1 MCLALIFCKGEKMN
15 PKMSELR
22 KKAMALPLLPGVYI
36 MHDKSGEIIYIG
48 KAKALKNR
56 VSQYFGSQNNHAE
69 KVRRMVDNVDDF
81 EYIITD
87 SEFEA
92 LILECSLIK
101 QHTPK
106 YNILLKDDKGYS
118 YIRVSPGDWAKLS
131 YVLQKQDDGAT
142 YIGPYKSSYYVKTAV
157 EEANKIFMLP
167 TCNRKF
173 PQDFRKARPCL
184 NYHIKQCLAPCT
196 GRVKLSDY
204 RENLS
209 QALDFLKGGSSN
221 SIRQLTAQMEEAA
234 ENLEFERAARIRDKI
249 AAVKRMGDKQKVVAN
264 KVLDEDIIASFS
276 DGGKTCFQ
284 VFRFEGGRLF
294 DRESFIVDSGDSDT
308 EEFLLRYYTLRSDV
322 PKNIALDTEL
332 ESMDEITRWLSE
344 KRGSKVN
351 VTVPQRGEQAQLV
364 NMCRSNAAEALA
376 QQKGAT
382 VREYGVLEELKETL
396 GLEKLPEY
404 IESYDISNL
413 NGTENVAGMIV
424 YQNGKP
430 LKSGY
435 RKFKIKGFEGQDDY
449 ASMAEVLQRRFEE
462 YYKAEDSGEGFG
474 RLPDLILLDG
484 GRGQVHAVRE
494 VLDRMD
500 IHVPLFG
507 MVKDDKHRTRAVTGD
522 GGEIAINSRRQ
533 LFTFLSRMQDEVH
546 RFAIGYHH
554 SRRSKNT
561 FKSSLTRIEGVGEV
575 RAKALL
581 KYFRTIDNISKADLE
596 ELEAAPKMT
605 KDSALAVYR
614 YFHAHEEV

>member
-1 MCLALIFCKGEKMN
+1 MN
-15 PKMSELR
+15 PKLSELR

-36 MHDKSGEIIYIG
+36 MHGKDGEIIYIG

-69 KVRRMVDNVDDF
+69 KVRRMVDNVVDF

-118 YIRVSPGDWAKLS
+118 YIKVSKGDWSRIS
-131 YVLQKQDDGAT
+131 YTLQKTDDGAE
-142 YIGPYKSSYYVKTAV
+142 YIGPYKSSFYVKSAV

-167 TCNRKF
+167 TCNRRF
-173 PQDFRKARPCL
+173 PQDFRKGRPCL
-184 NYHIKQCLAPCT
+184 NYHIKQCMAPCT
-196 GRVKLSDY
+196 GRVKLKDY
-204 RENLS
+204 RESLE

-221 SIRQLTAQMEEAA
+221 SIKQLTEQMNEAA

-249 AAVKRMGDKQKVVAN
+249 NAVKKMGEKQKVVAN
-264 KVLDEDIIASFS
+264 KVLDEDVIGSFS
-276 DGGKTCFQ
+276 DDGKICFQ

-294 DRESFIVDSGDSDT
+294 DRESFIFDSGESESDI
-308 EEFLLRYYTLRSDV
+308 EEFLLSYYTLRNDI
-322 PKNIALDTEL
+322 PKNIALDKSFDGIEDI
-332 ESMDEITRWLSE
+332 SKWLSE
-344 KRGSKVN
+344 KRGNKVN

-364 NMCRSNAAEALA
+364 AMCRSNAAEALA
-376 QQKGAT
+376 QKKGAT

-413 NGTENVAGMIV
+413 AGTENVAGMVV
-424 YQNGKP
+424 YKNGKP
-430 LKSGY
+430 LKSAY
-435 RKFKIKGFEGQDDY
+435 KKFKIKGFDGQDDY
-449 ASMAEVLQRRFEE
+449 ASMAEVISRRFDE
-462 YYKAEDSGEGFG
+462 YYKAEDSEEGFG
-474 RLPDLILLDG
+474 KLPDLILLDG
-484 GRGQVHAVRE
+484 GKGQVAVVKQ
-494 VLDRMD
+494 VLQQKN
-500 IHVPLFG
+500 IKVPLFG

-522 GGEIAINSRRQ
+522 GGEIAISSKRA
-533 LFTFLSRMQDEVH
+533 LFTFLSKLQDEVH

-561 FKSSLTRIEGVGEV
+561 FRSSLTNIDGVGEV
-575 RAKALL
+575 RAKSLL

-596 ELEAAPKMT
+596 ELENAPKMT
-605 KDSALAVYR
+605 KDTALAVYK
-614 YFHAHEEV
+614 YFHQNDKK

>member
-1 MCLALIFCKGEKMN
+1 MFDIQE
-15 PKMSELR
+15 EL
-22 KKAMALPLLPGVYI
+22 KKLPSQPGVYI

-118 YIRVSPGDWAKLS
+118 YIRVSSGDWGRIT
-131 YVLQKQDDGAT
+131 YVLQKKDDGAQ
-142 YIGPYKSSYYVKTAV
+142 YIGPYKSSYYVKSAV

-167 TCNRKF
+167 TCNRRF
-173 PQDFRKARPCL
+173 PQDFRKGRPCL
-184 NYHIKQCLAPCT
+184 NYHIKQCMAPCT
-196 GRVKLSDY
+196 GRVKLKDY
-204 RENLS
+204 KESLS

-221 SIRQLTAQMEEAA
+221 SIKQLTAQMEEAA

-249 AAVKRMGDKQKVVAN
+249 NAVKKMGEKQKVVAN
-264 KVLDEDIIASFS
+264 KVLDEDVIASFTD
-276 DGGKTCFQ
+276 DGKICFQ

-294 DRESFIVDSGDSDT
+294 DRESFIFDSGDSESEY
-308 EEFLLRYYTLRSDV
+308 EEFLLSYYTIRNDV
-322 PKNIALDTEL
+322 PKNIALDR
-332 ESMDEITRWLSE
+332 DFDGIDAIAQWLSE
-344 KRGSKVN
+344 KRGNKVN

-364 NMCRSNAAEALA
+364 SMCRSNAAEALA
-376 QQKGAT
+376 QKKGAT
-382 VREYGVLEELKETL
+382 VREFGVLEELKETL

-413 NGTENVAGMIV
+413 AGTENVAGMIV
-424 YQNGKP
+424 YKNGKP
-430 LKSGY
+430 LKSAY
-435 RKFKIKGFEGQDDY
+435 KKFKIKGFEGQDDY
-449 ASMAEVLQRRFEE
+449 ASMAEVISRRFDE
-462 YYKAEDSGEGFG
+462 YYKSEDKTEGFG
-474 RLPDLILLDG
+474 KLPDLILLDG
-484 GRGQVHAVRE
+484 GKGQVAAVKQ
-494 VLDRMD
+494 VLGRMN
-500 IHVPLFG
+500 ISVPLFG

-522 GGEIAINSRRQ
+522 GGEIAISSKRA
-533 LFTFLSRMQDEVH
+533 LFTFLSKMQDEVH

-554 SRRSKNT
+554 ARRSKNT
-561 FKSSLTRIEGVGEV
+561 FKSSLTNIDGVGEV
-575 RAKALL
+575 RAKSLL
-581 KYFRTIDNISKADLE
+581 KYFRTIDNISKADLA
-596 ELEAAPKMT
+596 ELENAPKMT

-614 YFHAHEEV
+614 YFHAEDEQTI

>member
-1 MCLALIFCKGEKMN
+1 MN
-15 PKMSELR
+15 PKIAELR

-36 MHDKSGEIIYIG
+36 MRDSGGEIIYIG

-56 VSQYFGSQNNHAE
+56 VSQYFGSQNNHPE
-69 KVRRMVDNVDDF
+69 KVRRMVDNVEDF

-118 YIRVSPGDWAKLS
+118 YIRVGQGDWGKIS
-131 YVLQKQDDGAT
+131 YVLQKADDGAR
-142 YIGPYKSSYYVKTAV
+142 YIGPYKSSFYVKTAV

-167 TCNRKF
+167 TCGRKF
-173 PQDFRKARPCL
+173 PQDFGKGRPCL
-184 NYHIKQCLAPCT
+184 NYHIRQCMAPCT
-196 GRVKLSDY
+196 GRVKKSDY
-204 RENLS
+204 AEALS

-221 SIRQLTAQMEEAA
+221 SVKLLTEQMEQAA
-234 ENLEFERAARIRDKI
+234 ENLEFERAARLRDRI
-249 AAVKRMGDKQKVVAN
+249 AAVKKMGEKQKVVAN
-264 KVLDEDIIASFS
+264 KVLDEDVIAGFS

-294 DRESFIVDSGDSDT
+294 DRESFIFDSGEEENEL
-308 EEFLLRYYTLRSDV
+308 EEFLLRYYTLRRDI
-322 PKNIALDTEL
+322 PKNIALDRGFGGIEDI
-332 ESMDEITRWLSE
+332 SRWLGE
-344 KRGSKVN
+344 KRGGKVS

-364 NMCRSNAAEALA
+364 SMCRSNAAEALA
-376 QQKGAT
+376 QQRGAT
-382 VREYGVLEELKETL
+382 VREYSVLEELKQLL
-396 GLEKLPEY
+396 GLNKLPEY

-413 NGTENVAGMIV
+413 AGTENVAGMIV
-424 YQNGKP
+424 YKNGKP
-430 LKSGY
+430 YKSAY
-435 RKFKIKGFEGQDDY
+435 KKFRIKGFEGQDDY

-462 YYKAEDSGEGFG
+462 YYKAENSEEGFG

-484 GRGQVHAVRE
+484 GRGQVAAVKA
-494 VLDRMD
+494 VLDKMGVS
-500 IHVPLFG
+500 VPLFG
-507 MVKDDKHRTRAVTGD
+507 MVKDDRHRTRAVTGE
-522 GGEIAINSRRQ
+522 GGEIAISSRRQ
-533 LFTFLSRMQDEVH
+533 VFTFLSKMQDEVH

-554 SRRSKNT
+554 ARRKSST
-561 FKSSLTRIEGVGEV
+561 FKSSLTSIDGVGQV

-581 KYFRTIDNISKADLE
+581 KYFRTIDNISKADLS
-596 ELEAAPKMT
+596 ELEQAPKMT

-614 YFHAHEEV
+614 YFHAGEK

>member
-1 MCLALIFCKGEKMN
+1 MN

-36 MHDKSGEIIYIG
+36 MHGKDGGIIYIG

-56 VSQYFGSQNNHAE
+56 VSQYFGSQNNHPE

-118 YIRVSPGDWAKLS
+118 YIRVGEGDWGKLS
-131 YVLQKQDDGAT
+131 YVLQKADDGAT
-142 YIGPYKSSYYVKTAV
+142 YIGPYKSSYYVKSAV

-167 TCNRKF
+167 TCNRQF
-173 PQDFRKARPCL
+173 PRDFRKGRPCL
-184 NYHIKQCLAPCT
+184 NYHIRQCMAPCT
-196 GRVKLSDY
+196 GRVKLKDY
-204 RENLS
+204 RESLE

-221 SIRQLTAQMEEAA
+221 SVKQLTAQMEEAA

-249 AAVKRMGDKQKVVAN
+249 AAVKRMGDKQKVVLS
-264 KVLDEDIIASFS
+264 KVLDEDVIASFS
-276 DGGKTCFQ
+276 NDGKTCFQ

-294 DRESFIVDSGDSDT
+294 DRESFIFDSGDSESDT
-308 EEFLLRYYTLRSDV
+308 EEFLISYYTLRTEI
-322 PKNIALDTEL
+322 PKNIALHSGFDGME
-332 ESMDEITRWLSE
+332 DVQRWLSE

-351 VTVPQRGEQAQLV
+351 LTVPQRGEQAQLCA
-364 NMCRSNAAEALA
+364 MCRSNAAEALA

-382 VREYGVLEELKETL
+382 AREYNVLEELRQTL

-404 IESYDISNL
+404 IECYDISNL
-413 NGTENVAGMIV
+413 AGTENVAGMV
-424 YQNGKP
+424 AYKNGKP
-430 LKSGY
+430 LKSAY
-435 RKFKIKGFEGQDDY
+435 KKFKIKGFEGQDDY
-449 ASMAEVLQRRFEE
+449 ASMAETLQRRFEE
-462 YYKAEDSGEGFG
+462 YYNAEKADEGFG
-474 RLPDLILLDG
+474 KLPDLILLDG
-484 GRGQVHAVRE
+484 GSGQVSAVRE
-494 VLDRMD
+494 VFEKMD
-500 IHVPLFG
+500 IDVPLFG
-507 MVKDDKHRTRAVTGD
+507 LVKDDKHRTRAVTGE
-522 GGEIAINSRRQ
+522 GGEIALNSKRQ
-533 LFTFLSRMQDEVH
+533 LFAFLSKMQDEVH

-554 SRRSKNT
+554 TRRKNAV
-561 FKSSLTRIEGVGEV
+561 FRSSLTQIEGVGEV

-605 KDSALAVYR
+605 RDSALAVYR
-614 YFHAHEEV
+614 YFRSEKEN

>member
-1 MCLALIFCKGEKMN
+1 MN
-15 PKMSELR
+15 PKMGALR

-36 MHDKSGEIIYIG
+36 MHGKDGGIIYIG

-56 VSQYFGSQNNHAE
+56 VSQYFGSQNNHPE

-118 YIRVSPGDWAKLS
+118 YIRVSPGDWGKLS
-131 YVLQKQDDGAT
+131 YVLQKADDGAT
-142 YIGPYKSSYYVKTAV
+142 YIGPYKSSYYVKSAV

-167 TCNRKF
+167 TCNRVF
-173 PQDFRKARPCL
+173 PRDFRKARPCL
-184 NYHIKQCLAPCT
+184 NYHIRQCMAPCT
-196 GRVKLSDY
+196 GRVKLADY
-204 RENLS
+204 RESLN

-221 SIRQLTAQMEEAA
+221 SIRQLTAEMEKAA

-249 AAVKRMGDKQKVVAN
+249 AAVKKMGDKQKVVLSS
-264 KVLDEDIIASFS
+264 VLEEDVIASFQN
-276 DGGKTCFQ
+276 DGKTCFQ

-294 DRESFIVDSGDSDT
+294 DRESFIFDSGDSASDT
-308 EEFLLRYYTLRSDV
+308 EEFLISYYTLRTDI
-322 PKNIALDTEL
+322 PKQVALDSAFEGIEEL
-332 ESMDEITRWLSE
+332 QQWLSE

-351 VTVPQRGEQAQLV
+351 LTVPQRGEQAQLV
-364 NMCRSNAAEALA
+364 AMCRSNAAEALA

-382 VREYGVLEELKETL
+382 VHEFGVLEELRQTL
-396 GLEKLPEY
+396 GLSALPEY
-404 IESYDISNL
+404 IECYDISNL
-413 NGTENVAGMIV
+413 AGTENVAGMVV
-424 YQNGKP
+424 YKNGRP
-430 LKSGY
+430 LKSAY

-449 ASMAEVLQRRFEE
+449 ASMAETLTRRFEE
-462 YYKAEDSGEGFG
+462 YRKAEPSDEGFG
-474 RLPDLILLDG
+474 KLPDLILLDG
-484 GRGQVHAVRE
+484 GKGQVAAVRAVFE
-494 VLDRMD
+494 KMNVS
-500 IHVPLFG
+500 VPLYG
-507 MVKDDKHRTRAVTGD
+507 LVKDDKHRTRAVTGD
-522 GGEIAINSRRQ
+522 GGEIAISSKRA
-533 LFTFLSRMQDEVH
+533 LFTFLSKMQDEVH

-554 SRRSKNT
+554 TRRKNAA
-561 FKSSLTRIEGVGEV
+561 FRSSLTSIEGVGEV

-596 ELEAAPKMT
+596 ELLAAPKMT
-605 KDSALAVYR
+605 KDCAKAVYR
-614 YFHAHEEV
+614 YFHPEAAENE

>member
-1 MCLALIFCKGEKMN
+1 
-15 PKMSELR
+15 
-22 KKAMALPLLPGVYI
+22 
-36 MHDKSGEIIYIG
+36 MHGKDGEIIYIG

-118 YIRVSPGDWAKLS
+118 YIKVSKGDWSRIS
-131 YVLQKQDDGAT
+131 YTLQKTDDGAE
-142 YIGPYKSSYYVKTAV
+142 YIGPYKSSFYVKSAV

-167 TCNRKF
+167 TCNRRF
-173 PQDFRKARPCL
+173 PQDFRKGRPCL
-184 NYHIKQCLAPCT
+184 NYHIKQCMAPCT
-196 GRVKLSDY
+196 GRVKLKDY
-204 RENLS
+204 RES
-209 QALDFLKGGSSN
+209 VEQALDFLKGGSSN
-221 SIRQLTAQMEEAA
+221 SIKQLTEQMNEAA

-249 AAVKRMGDKQKVVAN
+249 NAVKKMGDKQKVVAN
-264 KVLDEDIIASFS
+264 KVLDEDVIGSFS
-276 DGGKTCFQ
+276 DDGKICFQ

-294 DRESFIVDSGDSDT
+294 DRESFIFDSGDSESDI
-308 EEFLLRYYTLRSDV
+308 EEFLLSYYTLRNDI
-322 PKNIALDTEL
+322 PKNIALDKTFDGIEDI
-332 ESMDEITRWLSE
+332 SKWLSE
-344 KRGSKVN
+344 KRGNKVN

-364 NMCRSNAAEALA
+364 AMCRSNAAEALA
-376 QQKGAT
+376 QKKGAT

-413 NGTENVAGMIV
+413 AGTENVAGMVV
-424 YQNGKP
+424 YKNGKP
-430 LKSGY
+430 LKSAY
-435 RKFKIKGFEGQDDY
+435 KKFKIKGFDGQDDY
-449 ASMAEVLQRRFEE
+449 ASMVEVISRRFDE
-462 YYKAEDSGEGFG
+462 YYKAEDSEEGFG

-484 GRGQVHAVRE
+484 GKGQVAVVKQ
-494 VLDRMD
+494 VLEQKN
-500 IHVPLFG
+500 IKVPLFG

-522 GGEIAINSRRQ
+522 GGEIAISSKRA
-533 LFTFLSRMQDEVH
+533 LFTFLSKLQDEVH

-561 FKSSLTRIEGVGEV
+561 FRSSLTNIDGVGEV
-575 RAKALL
+575 RAKSLL

-596 ELEAAPKMT
+596 ELENAPKMT
-605 KDSALAVYR
+605 KDTALAVYK
-614 YFHAHEEV
+614 YFHQNDKK

>member
-1 MCLALIFCKGEKMN
+1 MN
-15 PKMSELR
+15 PKMQELR

-118 YIRVSPGDWAKLS
+118 YIRVSSGDWGRLS
-131 YVLQKQDDGAT
+131 YVLQKKDDGAQ
-142 YIGPYKSSYYVKTAV
+142 YIGPYKSSYYVKSAV

-167 TCNRKF
+167 TCNRRF
-173 PQDFRKARPCL
+173 PQDFRKGRPCL
-184 NYHIKQCLAPCT
+184 NYHIKQCMAPCT
-196 GRVKLSDY
+196 GRVKLKDY
-204 RENLS
+204 RESLA

-221 SIRQLTAQMEEAA
+221 SIKQLTAQMEEAA

-249 AAVKRMGDKQKVVAN
+249 NAVKKMGEKQKVVAN
-264 KVLDEDIIASFS
+264 KVLDEDVIASFTD
-276 DGGKTCFQ
+276 DGKICFQ

-294 DRESFIVDSGDSDT
+294 DRESFIFDSGDSESEY
-308 EEFLLRYYTLRSDV
+308 EEFLLSYYTIRNDV
-322 PKNIALDTEL
+322 PKNIALDTEFDGI
-332 ESMDEITRWLSE
+332 EAIAQWLSE
-344 KRGSKVN
+344 KRGNKVN

-364 NMCRSNAAEALA
+364 SMCRSNAAEALA
-376 QQKGAT
+376 QKKGAT

-413 NGTENVAGMIV
+413 AGTENVAGMIV
-424 YQNGKP
+424 YKNGKP
-430 LKSGY
+430 LKSAY
-435 RKFKIKGFEGQDDY
+435 KKFKIKGFEGQDDY
-449 ASMAEVLQRRFEE
+449 ASMAEVISRRFDE
-462 YYKAEDSGEGFG
+462 YYKAEDKTEGFG
-474 RLPDLILLDG
+474 KLPDLILLDG
-484 GRGQVHAVRE
+484 GKGQVAAVKQ
-494 VLDRMD
+494 VLERMN
-500 IHVPLFG
+500 ISVPLFG

-522 GGEIAINSRRQ
+522 GGEIAISSKRA
-533 LFTFLSRMQDEVH
+533 LFTFLSKMQDEVH

-554 SRRSKNT
+554 ARRSKNT
-561 FKSSLTRIEGVGEV
+561 FKSSLTNIDGVGEV
-575 RAKALL
+575 RAKSLL
-581 KYFRTIDNISKADLE
+581 KYFRTIDNISKADLT
-596 ELEAAPKMT
+596 ELENAPKMT

-614 YFHAHEEV
+614 YFHGEDESQTRV

>member
-1 MCLALIFCKGEKMN
+1 MA
-15 PKMSELR
+15 ELR

-36 MHDKSGEIIYIG
+36 MHGKDGGIIYIG

-69 KVRRMVDNVDDF
+69 KVRRMVDHVDDF

-101 QHTPK
+101 QHAPK

-118 YIRVSPGDWAKLS
+118 YIRVGEGDWGKLS
-131 YVLQKQDDGAT
+131 YVLQKKEDGAT
-142 YIGPYKSSYYVKTAV
+142 YIGPYKSSFYVKSAV

-167 TCNRKF
+167 TCNRRF
-173 PQDFRKARPCL
+173 PQDFRKGRPCL
-184 NYHIKQCLAPCT
+184 NFHIKQCMAPCT
-196 GRVKLSDY
+196 GRVKLADY
-204 RENLS
+204 RESLN

-249 AAVKRMGDKQKVVAN
+249 AAVKKMGDKQKVVAN
-264 KVLDEDIIASFS
+264 KVLDEDVIACFS
-276 DGGKTCFQ
+276 NDSKTCFQ

-294 DRESFIVDSGDSDT
+294 DRESFIFDSGDSDSET
-308 EEFLLRYYTLRSDV
+308 EEFLISYYTLRNDI
-322 PKNIALDTEL
+322 PKNIAIDKSFDALD
-332 ESMDEITRWLSE
+332 DVQRWLSE
-344 KRGSKVN
+344 KRGNKVN
-351 VTVPQRGEQAQLV
+351 LSVPQRGEQAQLV
-364 NMCRSNAAEALA
+364 AMCRSNAAEALA

-382 VREYGVLEELKETL
+382 VREFGVLEELKETL

-413 NGTENVAGMIV
+413 AGTENVAGMIV

-430 LKSGY
+430 LKSAY
-435 RKFKIKGFEGQDDY
+435 KRFKIKGFEGQDDY
-449 ASMAEVLQRRFEE
+449 ASMAEVLTRRFEE
-462 YYKAEDSGEGFG
+462 FYKAKKSDEGFG
-474 RLPDLILLDG
+474 KLPDLILLDG
-484 GRGQVHAVRE
+484 GKGQVAAVRE
-494 VLDRMD
+494 VFEKMN
-500 IHVPLFG
+500 ISVPLFG

-522 GGEIAINSRRQ
+522 GGEIAISSKRA
-533 LFTFLSRMQDEVH
+533 LFTFLSKMQDEVH

-554 SRRSKNT
+554 TCRKNVT
-561 FKSSLTRIEGVGEV
+561 FRSSLTGIEGIGEV

-581 KYFRTIDNISKADLE
+581 KYFRTIDNISKADLQ

-605 KDSALAVYR
+605 KDSAHAVYR
-614 YFHAHEEV
+614 YFHADEEQAD

>member
-1 MCLALIFCKGEKMN
+1 MQ
-15 PKMSELR
+15 ELR

-118 YIRVSPGDWAKLS
+118 YIRVSSGDWGRLS
-131 YVLQKQDDGAT
+131 YVLQKKDDGAQ
-142 YIGPYKSSYYVKTAV
+142 YIGPYKSSYYVKSAV

-167 TCNRKF
+167 TCNRRF
-173 PQDFRKARPCL
+173 PQDFRKGRPCL
-184 NYHIKQCLAPCT
+184 NYHIKQCMAPCT
-196 GRVKLSDY
+196 GRVKLKDY
-204 RENLS
+204 RESLA

-221 SIRQLTAQMEEAA
+221 SIKQLTAQMEEAA

-249 AAVKRMGDKQKVVAN
+249 NAVKKMGEKQKVVAN
-264 KVLDEDIIASFS
+264 KVLDEDVIASFTD
-276 DGGKTCFQ
+276 DGKICFQ

-294 DRESFIVDSGDSDT
+294 DRESFIFDSGDSESEY
-308 EEFLLRYYTLRSDV
+308 EEFLLGYYTIRNDV
-322 PKNIALDTEL
+322 PKNIALDRNFDGIEA
-332 ESMDEITRWLSE
+332 IAQWLSE
-344 KRGSKVN
+344 KRGNKVN

-364 NMCRSNAAEALA
+364 SMCRSNAAEALA
-376 QQKGAT
+376 QKKGAT

-413 NGTENVAGMIV
+413 AGTENVAGMIV
-424 YQNGKP
+424 YKNGKP
-430 LKSGY
+430 LKSAY
-435 RKFKIKGFEGQDDY
+435 KKFKIKGFEGQDDY
-449 ASMAEVLQRRFEE
+449 ASMAEVISRRFDE
-462 YYKAEDSGEGFG
+462 YYKAEDKNEGFG
-474 RLPDLILLDG
+474 KLPDLILLDG
-484 GRGQVHAVRE
+484 GKGQVAAVKQ
-494 VLDRMD
+494 VLERMS
-500 IHVPLFG
+500 ISVPLFG

-522 GGEIAINSRRQ
+522 GGEIAISSKRA
-533 LFTFLSRMQDEVH
+533 LFTFLSKMQDEVH

-554 SRRSKNT
+554 ARRSKNT
-561 FKSSLTRIEGVGEV
+561 FKSSLTNIDGVGEV
-575 RAKALL
+575 RAKSLL
-581 KYFRTIDNISKADLE
+581 KYFRTIDNISKADLT
-596 ELEAAPKMT
+596 ELENAPKMT

-614 YFHAHEEV
+614 YFHAEDERQTGAL

>member
-1 MCLALIFCKGEKMN
+1 MN
-15 PKMSELR
+15 PKMQELR

-118 YIRVSPGDWAKLS
+118 YIRVSSGDWGRLS
-131 YVLQKQDDGAT
+131 YVLQKKDDGAQ
-142 YIGPYKSSYYVKTAV
+142 YIGPYKSSYYVKSAV

-167 TCNRKF
+167 TCNRRF
-173 PQDFRKARPCL
+173 PQDFRKGRPCL
-184 NYHIKQCLAPCT
+184 NYHIKQCMAPCT
-196 GRVKLSDY
+196 GRVKLKDY
-204 RENLS
+204 KESLA

-221 SIRQLTAQMEEAA
+221 SIKQLTAQMEDAA

-249 AAVKRMGDKQKVVAN
+249 NAVKKMGEKQKVVAN
-264 KVLDEDIIASFS
+264 KVLDEDVIASFTD
-276 DGGKTCFQ
+276 DGKICFQ

-294 DRESFIVDSGDSDT
+294 DRESFIFDSGDSESEY
-308 EEFLLRYYTLRSDV
+308 EEFLLGYYTIRNDV
-322 PKNIALDTEL
+322 PKNIALDRNFDGIEA
-332 ESMDEITRWLSE
+332 IAQWLSE
-344 KRGSKVN
+344 KRGNKVN

-364 NMCRSNAAEALA
+364 SMCRSNAAEALA
-376 QQKGAT
+376 QKKGAT

-396 GLEKLPEY
+396 GLKKLPEY

-413 NGTENVAGMIV
+413 AGTENVAGMIV
-424 YQNGKP
+424 YKNGKP
-430 LKSGY
+430 LKSAY
-435 RKFKIKGFEGQDDY
+435 KKFKIKGFEGQDDY
-449 ASMAEVLQRRFEE
+449 ASMAEVISRRFDE
-462 YYKAEDSGEGFG
+462 YYKAEDKTEGFG
-474 RLPDLILLDG
+474 KLPDLILLDG
-484 GRGQVHAVRE
+484 GKGQVAAVKQ
-494 VLDRMD
+494 VLERMN
-500 IHVPLFG
+500 INVPLFG

-522 GGEIAINSRRQ
+522 GGEIAISSKRA
-533 LFTFLSRMQDEVH
+533 LFTFLSKMQDEVH

-554 SRRSKNT
+554 ARRSKNT
-561 FKSSLTRIEGVGEV
+561 FKSSLTNIDGVGEV
-575 RAKALL
+575 RAKSLL
-581 KYFRTIDNISKADLE
+581 KYFRTIDNISKADLT
-596 ELEAAPKMT
+596 ELENAPKMT

-614 YFHAHEEV
+614 YFHAEDERQTGAL